1 MVPLLHNIKGKNK
14 AIDDSRGL
22 EIKTSSAMCS
32 VAQTQMW
39 LYVQLWLRQIADRTI
54 VRSN

>member
-14 AIDDSRGL
+14 ATDSSRGL
-22 EIKTSSAMCS
+22 EIKTQLS
-32 VAQTQMW
+32 
-39 LYVQLWLRQIADRTI
+39 YVQLWLRQIVDRTI